1 MDGRKHMRRLRRFAP
16 LLAGLIIGASAA
28 VGAAGEMTFL
38 RLTPAQYQRA
48 IHEIFGPSIRVDHGT
63 TVLGVRDRGLLALG
77 ARRST
82 LSAAE
87 IERFEALA
95 Q

>member
-1 MDGRKHMRRLRRFAP
+1 
-16 LLAGLIIGASAA
+16 
-28 VGAAGEMTFL
+28 MTFL

-48 IHEIFGPSIRVDHGT
+48 IHEIFGPGIQVDQGT

-87 IERFEALA
+87 IERFESLA
-95 Q
+95 QRIAAQGD